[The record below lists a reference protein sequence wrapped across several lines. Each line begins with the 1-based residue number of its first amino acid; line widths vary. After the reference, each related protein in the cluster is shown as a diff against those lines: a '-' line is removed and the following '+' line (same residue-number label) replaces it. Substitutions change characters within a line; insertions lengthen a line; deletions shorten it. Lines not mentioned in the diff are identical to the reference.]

1 MVVLAH
7 IKQSPQ
13 DELHIITLRG
23 QISKISMTKQVNCS
37 TVDYRYSYSH
47 TVLVNMQTDS
57 GSTTLVDTES
67 ENSIEQEPG
76 HLCFADVYCWKIHH
90 EIA

>member
-1 MVVLAH
+1 MNSVPSWNRH
-7 IKQSPQ
+7 CIQG
-13 DELHIITLRG
+13 D
-23 QISKISMTKQVNCS
+23 QVNCS
-37 TVDYRYSYSH
+37 TVDYSYSH

-57 GSTTLVDTES
+57 GSTTRVDTES

-76 HLCFADVYCWKIHH
+76 HLCFADVYCWKIHN